1 MIRVC
6 FGCHLALIGFGGLGF
21 MVMEKFSI
29 IFSISSLAIAIA
41 FFCLI
46 IIVQGFN
53 FLIFFL
59 ALQRV
64 LLYFLPESE
73 KILTT
78 VSVKL
83 LGNIRY
89 LYLLLF
95 VKDFLNFVLTLA
107 CYTDCGEVWKGVNDI
122 FPLTIFLFLYTSI
135 LLSAI
140 LYIPIMIHIRKFAH
154 LPMAIESNPQR
165 YILLQTSVILVF
177 KLVCIPVTIPVISLG
192 WNIQS
197 LKYLYMTLDIFAIP
211 LIVQMSYLISN
222 KRNVTVLLSSFKLSN
237 ILGLFRKKVNSV
249 TPEPVNS
256 Y

>member
-21 MVMEKFSI
+21 MVMEKFRYRNQDYS
-29 IFSISSLAIAIA
+29 IAIA

-78 VSVKL
+78 
-83 LGNIRY
+83 
-89 LYLLLF
+89 
-95 VKDFLNFVLTLA
+95 
-107 CYTDCGEVWKGVNDI
+107 
-122 FPLTIFLFLYTSI
+122 TIFLFLYTSI

>member
-78 VSVKL
+78 
-83 LGNIRY
+83 
-89 LYLLLF
+89 
-95 VKDFLNFVLTLA
+95 
-107 CYTDCGEVWKGVNDI
+107 
-122 FPLTIFLFLYTSI
+122 TIFLFLYTSI